1 MWRTVILV
9 SGAIA
14 SLTQEV
20 SKVRGLPAKTPI
32 ASDEVSR
39 DELHARLVKLASDNK
54 TAEDTR
60 AEGLALA
67 RWGLIPASLDY
78 TGLIVDLMT
87 DQIAGYYDP
96 DTKTL
101 TINKAAQSDPQWTE
115 MVLAHEIDHGLQ
127 DQAFDLKAF
136 EDVPDGEGDAALARH
151 ALIEGDGIA
160 VMLEVLLAR
169 QHVAPPWANP
179 AVADQLVRAMSAP
192 TGDSLDKAP
201 LAIREGM
208 LFPYR
213 DGFAF
218 VASLRRRK
226 PWSAVDAA
234 FKRPPRSTE
243 QIMHPDK
250 YARDEKPV
258 PVVAG
263 ALASLPEYARVH
275 QTVWGEFGFSVFLR
289 AHGITDEIAR
299 EAAAGWG
306 GDRAAVYAKAGDANP
321 AHAVALARLQWDSE
335 VDAIEAH
342 DAAVRALDKT
352 TPGATLA
359 NTDLATRWLALDG
372 TVSFVE
378 RRGSAVMIGI
388 GIPARTADA
397 VIADAWTAIH

>member
-1 MWRTVILV
+1 MWRTVMLV
-9 SGAIA
+9 AGAIA

-20 SKVRGLPAKTPI
+20 SKVRGLPAKKPI
-32 ASDEVSR
+32 ASDEVDR
-39 DELHARLVKLASDNK
+39 DELRARLVKLAADGK
-54 TAEDTR
+54 TADQLR

-67 RWGLIPASLDY
+67 RWGLVPATLDY
-78 TGLIVDLMT
+78 SGLMIDLMT

-101 TINKAAQSDPQWTE
+101 TINKAAQSDPQWNE

-136 EDVPDGEGDAALARH
+136 EDVPDGEGDASLARH
-151 ALIEGDGIA
+151 AVIEGDGIA

-179 AVADQLVRAMSAP
+179 AVADELVRAMSAP

-201 LAIREGM
+201 LAVREGM

-218 VASLRRRK
+218 VAALRRRK
-226 PWSAVDAA
+226 PWSAIDAV

-243 QIMHPDK
+243 QILHPDK

-263 ALASLPEYARVH
+263 ALPSLPDRAIVH
-275 QTVWGEFGFSVFLR
+275 HTVWGELGFSVFLR
-289 AHGITDEIAR
+289 AHGVSDEIAR

-342 DAAVRALDKT
+342 DAAVRALDRT
-352 TPGATLA
+352 TPGATLD
-359 NTDLATRWLALDG
+359 NTDLSTRWLALDG

-388 GIPARTADA
+388 GVPARVADA
-397 VIADAWTAIH
+397 VISDSWTALH